1 MNTASC
7 HSPPIVLLHGW
18 GLSSK
23 VWAPLQAELPAASA
37 LDLPGHGSALPA
49 GDSLA
54 AWAEAL
60 VAQLP
65 DGAVLVGWSLGA
77 QLALH
82 IAAQHPHK
90 AARLV
95 LIAATPR
102 FVQAPD
108 WPAALP
114 AATLAA
120 FRADFDTTPDATQRR
135 FTALQAMGDGRRRDV
150 TAALNAALTPADDA
164 HRAALACGLRL
175 LADTDLRASIGS
187 VRQPVRLIHG
197 AEDRLMPAAAAE
209 WLADTLPDG
218 RLSVFKDCG
227 HAPLLSRPADCAALI
242 AAFAT
247 EATAASATTAA
258 DH

>member
-1 MNTASC
+1 MTTA
-7 HSPPIVLLHGW
+7 PRPIVLLHGW

-23 VWAPLQAELPAASA
+23 VWAPLL
-37 LDLPGHGSALPA
+37 
-49 GDSLA
+49 
-54 AWAEAL
+54 
-60 VAQLP
+60 AQLP
-65 DGAVLVGWSLGA
+65 DGAVLVGWSLCA

-82 IAAQHPHK
+82 LAAHIPAK
-90 AARLV
+90 VGRLV

-114 AATLAA
+114 EATLAG
-120 FRADFDTTPDATQRR
+120 FRGDFDTAPDATQRR

-150 TAALNAALTPADDA
+150 TAALNAALTPADDI
-164 HRAALACGLRL
+164 HRAALATGLKL

-209 WLADTLPDG
+209 WLADALPDG

-247 EATAASATTAA
+247 EATEAAEAIEHPQGRALPSPPPEGDQGNLGRPCVSLGAG
-258 DH
+258 H

>member
-1 MNTASC
+1 MSTSR
-7 HSPPIVLLHGW
+7 PIVLLHGW
-18 GLSSK
+18 GLSSA
-23 VWAPLQAELPAASA
+23 VWAPLRAQLGPDTLAP
-37 LDLPGHGSALPA
+37 DLPGHGNAAPA
-49 GDSLA
+49 GDSLE
-54 AWAEAL
+54 AWADAL

-82 IAAQHPHK
+82 IAAHAPHK

-102 FVQAPD
+102 FVQAD
-108 WPAALP
+108 GWPAALP
-114 AATLAA
+114 EATLAD
-120 FRADFDTTPDATQRR
+120 FRHGFDTAPDATQRR

-150 TAALNAALTPADDA
+150 TAALNQALTPADGT
-164 HRAALACGLRL
+164 RQPALASGLKL
-175 LADTDLRASIGS
+175 LADTDLRPQIAEI
-187 VRQPVRLIHG
+187 RQPVRLIHG

-242 AAFAT
+242 AAFAS
-247 EATAASATTAA
+247 EAAEAAEAGR
-258 DH
+258 

>member
-1 MNTASC
+1 MNTPAR
-7 HSPPIVLLHGW
+7 PIVLLHGW

-23 VWAPLQAELPAASA
+23 VWAPLQAELPAATA

-54 AWAEAL
+54 AWADAL

-114 AATLAA
+114 AATLAD

-150 TAALNAALTPADDA
+150 TAALNAALTPTDA
-164 HRAALACGLRL
+164 AHHPALATGLRL
-175 LADTDLRASIGS
+175 LADTDLRPRLAD
-187 VRQPVRLIHG
+187 VRQPVRLLHG
-197 AEDRLMPAAAAE
+197 AEDRLMPVAAAE
-209 WLADTLPDG
+209 WLADALPDA

-227 HAPLLSRPADCAALI
+227 HAPQLSRPADCATLI
-242 AAFAT
+242 RAFSA
-247 EATAASATTAA
+247 EATR
-258 DH
+258 

>member
-1 MNTASC
+1 MNTASR

-23 VWAPLQAELPAASA
+23 VWVPLQAQLPAATA

-77 QLALH
+77 HLALH

-114 AATLAA
+114 AATLAD
-120 FRADFDTTPDATQRR
+120 FRRDFDTTPDATQRR
-135 FTALQAMGDGRRRDV
+135 FTALQAMGDGRRREV
-150 TAALNAALTPADDA
+150 TAALNAALTPTDA
-164 HRAALACGLRL
+164 AHHPALATGLRL
-175 LADTDLRASIGS
+175 LADTDLRPRLAD
-187 VRQPVRLIHG
+187 VRQPVRLLHG
-197 AEDRLMPAAAAE
+197 AEDRLMPVAAAE
-209 WLADTLPDG
+209 WLADALPDA

-227 HAPLLSRPADCAALI
+227 HAPQLSRPADCATLI
-242 AAFAT
+242 RAFAA
-247 EATAASATTAA
+247 EATR
-258 DH
+258 